1 MKLSRKKLRR
11 MILSEIKKSQRLN
24 EFGISMPKMP
34 SKKDAIAKLLG
45 IIKPLVAK
53 PFNEIGEDGDYW
65 ASEILKQA
73 VSSPLMDELSTYELG
88 MMAASATKAATGYPS
103 AAYSATIAA
112 IGDALAFGPAEIV
125 SGDKDLSAIFKDIL
139 EILQDHDWA

>member
-1 MKLSRKKLRR
+1 
-11 MILSEIKKSQRLN
+11 MIISEIKRSQRLN
-24 EFGISMPKMP
+24 EFDLSMPKMP

-65 ASEILKQA
+65 ASNILKQA
-73 VSSPLMDELSTYELG
+73 VNSPLMDELSAYELG

-103 AAYSATIAA
+103 AKYSATIAD

-125 SGDKDLSAIFKDIL
+125 SGAKDLSVIFEDIL
-139 EILQDHDWA
+139 EILQDHGWA